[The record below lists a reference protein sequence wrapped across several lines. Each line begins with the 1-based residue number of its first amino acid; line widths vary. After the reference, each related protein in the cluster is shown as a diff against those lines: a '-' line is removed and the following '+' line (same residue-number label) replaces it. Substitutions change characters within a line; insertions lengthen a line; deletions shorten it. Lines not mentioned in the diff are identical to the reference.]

1 MSRILSITFLLLS
14 LTICLHAQQK
24 VSVYFP
30 FGSAEL
36 SDTAKQT
43 LNTIPVI
50 RIADLSGHTDTTGP
64 AVYNIQLAAARLKAV
79 SIYLKRLYPRTT
91 FRMHNEGESAPVD
104 IVDSL
109 NRCVVI
115 SWQTNTD
122 NPASTKQTVAKGA
135 DSRQLVVEAS
145 DADSPDELESV
156 DSNGTGGTTD
166 SLHPNETLVKKFA
179 LQNILFEPDRPILT
193 PPSVYIVEQT
203 AKQLSQYKGYSFEV
217 RGHVNF
223 TANLKVEPGTPP
235 FELSVDRA
243 KLVKHLLVQ
252 YGLPAD
258 RITARG
264 MGNSEL
270 IYPYPQNLEEK
281 LKNMRVEVLIYKPKK
296 K

>member
-1 MSRILSITFLLLS
+1 MSRILPITFLFLF
-14 LTICLHAQQK
+14 LTLCLHAQQK
-24 VSVYFP
+24 VSIYFS

-36 SDTAKQT
+36 SDTAKHT
-43 LNTIPVI
+43 LNTLPTTG
-50 RIADLSGHTDTTGP
+50 IADLSGHTDTTG
-64 AVYNIQLAAARLKAV
+64 AAAYNAQLAAARLKAV
-79 SIYLKRLYPRTT
+79 STYLKRLHPRTT
-91 FRMHNEGESAPVD
+91 FRLHNEGESAPVEN
-104 IVDSL
+104 VDSL

-115 SWQTNTD
+115 SWQLDTD
-122 NPASTKQTVAKGA
+122 DASSTKKLVVRRAGSREVPATATPAA
-135 DSRQLVVEAS
+135 DSLEEM
-145 DADSPDELESV
+145 DAIA
-156 DSNGTGGTTD
+156 GTAGTID
-166 SLHPNETLVKKFA
+166 SLHPNEILVKKFA
-179 LQNILFEPDRPILT
+179 LQNILFEPDRPVLT

-235 FELSVDRA
+235 FELSVNRA
-243 KLVKHLLVQ
+243 KLVKQLLIQ

-296 K
+296 Q

>member
-1 MSRILSITFLLLS
+1 MSRILSITFLFLS

-24 VSVYFP
+24 VSIYFP

-43 LNTIPVI
+43 LNTIPVTGT
-50 RIADLSGHTDTTGP
+50 ADLSGHTDTIGATT
-64 AVYNIQLAAARLKAV
+64 YNVQLAAARLKAV
-79 SIYLKRLYPRTT
+79 SVYLKRLHPRTI
-91 FRMHNEGESAPVD
+91 FYLHNEGELSPVEH
-104 IVDSL
+104 VDSL

-115 SWQTNTD
+115 SWQKSADNT
-122 NPASTKQTVAKGA
+122 SSMQQGVEKGA
-135 DSRQLVVEAS
+135 ISRQLPATEAS
-145 DADSPDELESV
+145 ADSPDEM
-156 DSNGTGGTTD
+156 DAIGSNTTGTID
-166 SLHPNETLVKKFA
+166 SLHPNEILVKKFA
-179 LQNILFEPDRPILT
+179 LQNILFEPDRAILM
-193 PPSVYIVEQT
+193 PPSVYTVEQT
-203 AKQLSQYKGYSFEV
+203 AKLLSAYNGYSFEV

-223 TANLKVEPGTPP
+223 TADLRVEPGTPP
-235 FELSVDRA
+235 FELSINRA
-243 KLVKHLLVQ
+243 KLVKQLLIQ

-258 RITARG
+258 KITARG

>member
-1 MSRILSITFLLLS
+1 MPRILSITFLF
-14 LTICLHAQQK
+14 LTLTLCLHAQQK

-36 SDTAKQT
+36 SDTAKHT
-43 LNTIPVI
+43 LNTLPVTG
-50 RIADLSGHTDTTGP
+50 IADLSGHTDTVGVT
-64 AVYNIQLAAARLKAV
+64 AYNAQLAAARLKAV
-79 SIYLKRLYPRTT
+79 SAYLKRLHPKTI
-91 FRMHNEGESAPVD
+91 FHLHNKGESSPVEN
-104 IVDSL
+104 VDSL

-115 SWQTNTD
+115 SWQVNTD
-122 NPASTKQTVAKGA
+122 NTSSMKQVVGKENTGRQLSATAIPAA
-135 DSRQLVVEAS
+135 DSLDEM
-145 DADSPDELESV
+145 DAIA
-156 DSNGTGGTTD
+156 GTAGTID
-166 SLHPNETLVKKFA
+166 SLHPNEILVKKFA
-179 LQNILFEPDRPILT
+179 LQNILFEPDRAILT

-203 AKQLSQYKGYSFEV
+203 AKQLSQYKDYSFEV

-223 TANLKVEPGTPP
+223 TADLKVEAGTPP
-235 FELSVDRA
+235 FELSVNRA
-243 KLVKHLLVQ
+243 KLVRQLLIQ

-258 RITARG
+258 KITARG

>member
-1 MSRILSITFLLLS
+1 MSRILSITILFLT

-36 SDTAKQT
+36 SDTAKHT
-43 LNTIPVI
+43 LNTLPGTG
-50 RIADLSGHTDTTGP
+50 IADLSGHTDTVGAT
-64 AVYNIQLAAARLKAV
+64 AYNAQLAAARLKAV
-79 SIYLKRLYPRTT
+79 SAYIKRLHPKTT
-91 FRMHNEGESAPVD
+91 FHFHNEGESSPVEN
-104 IVDSL
+104 VDSL

-115 SWQTNTD
+115 SWQASAENNSSMKQVVVKRADDHELSAIAT
-122 NPASTKQTVAKGA
+122 PAA
-135 DSRQLVVEAS
+135 DSLEEMEAIEGN
-145 DADSPDELESV
+145 A
-156 DSNGTGGTTD
+156 GTVD
-166 SLHPNETLVKKFA
+166 SLHPNEVLVRKFA
-179 LQNILFEPDRPILT
+179 LQNILFEPDRAILT
-193 PPSVYIVEQT
+193 TASVYIVEQT

-223 TANLKVEPGTPP
+223 TADLKVEPGTPP
-235 FELSVDRA
+235 FELSVNRA
-243 KLVKHLLVQ
+243 KLVKQLLIQ

-258 RITARG
+258 KITARG

-270 IYPYPQNLEEK
+270 IYPFPQNLEEK